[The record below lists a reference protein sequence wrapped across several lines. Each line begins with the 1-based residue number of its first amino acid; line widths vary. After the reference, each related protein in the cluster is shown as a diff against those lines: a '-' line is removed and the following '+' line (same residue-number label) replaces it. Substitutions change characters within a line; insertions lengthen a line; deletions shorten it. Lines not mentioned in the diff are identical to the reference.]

1 MYTRGP
7 SSVKFTH
14 PDRLEESMLSVAGR
28 RLRAWLSPHHPMS
41 AALCRIKTLVT
52 DRILPDINVVS
63 KDTVTCTHV
72 FRPWDFENYKLEK
85 VPVGNIARQM
95 PMISYLV
102 GQRYYL
108 QPPEESKKE
117 PDLKLIFI
125 RGQRYEFLPAYYRH
139 LAPGKRT
146 TVTEKLCSLGNTSWV
161 TMEEIRDYSTND
173 LMARCIIQ
181 GVNVDDTTRRPEP
194 LPDWFKERYSYL
206 TSSVPRPPTV
216 QPFDVPKSTK
226 FFRYSEVVPPRD
238 TDTYNH
244 TTLSSYIWYGMD
256 CATLGARSK
265 AYSVIRGDIDKYDLK
280 MLEVLYQKESTE
292 GDVLDVESW
301 EDQGSPDTLR
311 FQVKKGDENIT
322 QLTMQ
327 FYLPTV

>member
-52 DRILPDINVVS
+52 
-63 KDTVTCTHV
+63 
-72 FRPWDFENYKLEK
+72 

>member
-1 MYTRGP
+1 
-7 SSVKFTH
+7 
-14 PDRLEESMLSVAGR
+14 MLSVAGR

-41 AALCRIKTLVT
+41 AALCRIKTLAT
-52 DRILPDINVVS
+52 DQILPDINVVS

-95 PMISYLV
+95 PLISYLV

-117 PDLKLIFI
+117 PGLKLILL

-146 TVTEKLCSLGNTSWV
+146 TVTENLCSLGNTSWV

-194 LPDWFKERYSYL
+194 LPDWLKEKYAYL
-206 TSSVPRPPTV
+206 TSSVRTV

-265 AYSVIRGDIDKYDLK
+265 AYSVIRGDIDNYDLK

-301 EDQGSPDTLR
+301 EDQDSPDTLR
-311 FQVKKGDENIT
+311 FQIKKGDENIT